1 MDDHETAIHWS
12 CVIQEVTKRI
22 DPARYG
28 DAGEYGKAVVDA
40 ATKIWD
46 WHETCF
52 SNNAPV
58 RQRPASA
65 RSDPGEPPD
74 VWPEDEE
81 AYDAAYDPPTAPT
94 GFIMVEA
101 SPCPGCG
108 TLRVIKD
115 GTGKNGLPWKA
126 YMCPAKQ
133 RDESNDAHP
142 ALFLKRQGG

>member
-1 MDDHETAIHWS
+1 MDEHETAIHWS

-22 DPARYG
+22 DPNSYG
-28 DAGEYGKAVVDA
+28 TATEYGNAVVVA

-46 WHETCF
+46 WHEKCF

-58 RQRPASA
+58 RQRPEPLPD
-65 RSDPGEPPD
+65 DPPPATPPD
-74 VWPEDEE
+74 EEDE
-81 AYDAAYDPPTAPT
+81 AIGPPYQPAPITTA

-115 GTGKNGLPWKA
+115 GTGKDGLPWKA

-142 ALFLKRQGG
+142 ALFLKRQG